1 MSQKQV
7 KIAMITGYLGAG
19 KTTLLNHIL
28 TNTEGIRAAVIVNDI
43 GEVNIDADFIARS
56 GSVTTMDESLIP
68 MTNGCIC
75 CTLSEDLANQLREIA
90 NSGNFDYIIIEA
102 SGVCEPVPIAYT
114 ISAFCEEGEDGDAPM
129 ALDNIISVVDCARM
143 FDEFN
148 GGSDLVDEDAEE
160 DDIVTL
166 IIEQIEFCSTLILN
180 KADAVTPEQ
189 LAELKAIVRGLQK
202 DAKIIEAVRGDVD
215 LADLLNTGRFDFE
228 NVYNSAVWV
237 DAMTHPEEHN
247 HAHDEHEAARKQ
259 GHEPG
264 EGHEHEGHEHEGHG
278 EHEHGHEHEGH
289 GHDEDHNHDY
299 EHHEHGP
306 GCTCGHCHEDGH
318 DHVAEFGITTFVY
331 ERRKPF
337 KMQSLHYYVNHWP
350 RNIIRAKGMI
360 WFEEDP
366 DNCVVFEQAG
376 RQIYVT
382 PNGKWVAS
390 ATAKEREEILSE
402 NPHLLEDWDEEVG
415 DRMIKLVIIGRN
427 MDRGVIEACLDAC
440 LAD

>member
-43 GEVNIDADFIARS
+43 GEVNIDADFIART
-56 GSVTTMDESLIP
+56 GSVTTMDDSLIP

-102 SGVCEPVPIAYT
+102 SGICEPVPIAYT
-114 ISAFCEEGEDGDAPM
+114 ISAFCEEGEEGDAPM

-180 KADAVTPEQ
+180 KTDAVTPEQ

-202 DAKIIEAVRGDVD
+202 DAKIIEAVRGNVD

-228 NVYNSAVWV
+228 GVYNSAVWV

-247 HAHDEHEAARKQ
+247 RDHDEHEAARK
-259 GHEPG
+259 HEN
-264 EGHEHEGHEHEGHG
+264 HGHG
-278 EHEHGHEHEGH
+278 HHEHGHGHEHAHDEGHAHDHGH
-289 GHDEDHNHDY
+289 GHDEG
-299 EHHEHGP
+299 HHEHGP
-306 GCTCGHCHEDGH
+306 GCTCGHCHEEGH

-337 KMQSLHYYVNHWP
+337 KMQSLQYYVSHWP